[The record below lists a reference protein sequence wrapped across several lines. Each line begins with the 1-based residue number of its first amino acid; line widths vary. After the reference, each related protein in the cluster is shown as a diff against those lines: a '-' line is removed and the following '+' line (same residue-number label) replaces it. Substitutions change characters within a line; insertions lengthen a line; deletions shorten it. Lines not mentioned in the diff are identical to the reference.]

1 MTSMFELLGVATL
14 AGSVLVILSIVL
26 GAITA
31 RLGLPLLLIF
41 LVVGMLAGEDGPGAF
56 AFNNYELSFWIAN
69 IALAVILLDGGLKT
83 SMSIFRVA
91 LKPAV
96 LLSTLG
102 VLVSCIAIAGLA
114 FLVFSMP
121 LPIAFLF
128 GAIVSSTDAAAVFSL
143 LKNSGIR
150 LNERVEATLEIE
162 SGVNDPMA
170 IFLTLLAISFI
181 SQGISSLAEV
191 QWLKVL
197 FFLAQQV
204 GLGLAASL
212 LCSFVFIRL
221 VRKLKI
227 DASHQQGLNA
237 ILILAAG
244 LATFGLSSLLGGSG
258 FLAIYLFGLLVANFK
273 TRFVKA
279 VIPSLDGLAWLF
291 QAAMFLLLGLLVTPS
306 SLINSILPGLG
317 LALLLIFIARPLAV
331 FACLLP
337 FGFSL
342 KENLFVA
349 WVGLRGAVPIVLAIF
364 PVIAG
369 VDEERLMLDL
379 ALLVVISSLLI
390 QGSSMGWIANKLGLV
405 IPDRSDIANVRKIF
419 GIFTLDGNS
428 AMKDVANV
436 YGIHFEGDGLTTLE
450 EWLTEKIGKPPVV
463 GDTVKVAETTFVVKE
478 MKGDRISKVGA
489 AT

>member
-1 MTSMFELLGVATL
+1 MTSLFEYLGAATLLGSA
-14 AGSVLVILSIVL
+14 LVIFSIML
-26 GAITA
+26 GAVTA

-41 LVVGMLAGEDGPGAF
+41 LLVGMLAGEDGPGAI

-83 SMSIFRVA
+83 SISIFRVA

-96 LLSTLG
+96 LLSTVG
-102 VLVSCIAIAGLA
+102 VLISCIVIAGLA
-114 FLVFSMP
+114 HFVFSIP
-121 LPIAFLF
+121 LAIAFLF

-170 IFLTLLAISFI
+170 IFLTLLAISFL
-181 SQGISSLAEV
+181 SDGIRGPNDV
-191 QWLKVL
+191 QWLEVL
-197 FFLAQQV
+197 YLFTQQI
-204 GLGLAASL
+204 GLGLLAAM
-212 LCSFVFIRL
+212 LCAFIFVRL

-227 DASHQQGLNA
+227 DTSHQQGLNA
-237 ILILAAG
+237 ILVLAAG
-244 LATFGLSSLLGGSG
+244 LATFGLSTLFGGSG
-258 FLAIYLFGLLVANFK
+258 FFSIYLFGLLIARYK
-273 TRFVKA
+273 SRFVKA

-306 SLINSILPGLG
+306 SLMNSILPGLG
-317 LALLLIFIARPLAV
+317 LAVLLILVARPLAV
-331 FACLLP
+331 FPCLLP

-342 KENLFVA
+342 KENLFIA

-364 PVIAG
+364 PIIAG
-369 VDEERLMLDL
+369 VDEDRLMLDL

-390 QGSSMGWIANKLGLV
+390 QGSSMALVANKLGLV
-405 IPDRSDIANVRKIF
+405 IPDRSDTVQSRKIF

-428 AMKDVANV
+428 AMTDVANV
-436 YGIHFEGDGLTTLE
+436 YGLDFQGSAGTTLE
-450 EWLTEKIGKPPVV
+450 EWLAEKIGKPPVV
-463 GDTVKVAETTFVVKE
+463 GDTVKVAEITFVVKE
-478 MKGDRISKVGA
+478 MKGESISKVGA
-489 AT
+489 ST

>member
-1 MTSMFELLGVATL
+1 MARSALSLGRQIGIGIAATL
-14 AGSVLVILSIVL
+14 
-26 GAITA
+26 
-31 RLGLPLLLIF
+31 
-41 LVVGMLAGEDGPGAF
+41 
-56 AFNNYELSFWIAN
+56 
-69 IALAVILLDGGLKT
+69 
-83 SMSIFRVA
+83 
-91 LKPAV
+91 
-96 LLSTLG
+96 
-102 VLVSCIAIAGLA
+102 
-114 FLVFSMP
+114 
-121 LPIAFLF
+121 
-128 GAIVSSTDAAAVFSL
+128 
-143 LKNSGIR
+143 
-150 LNERVEATLEIE
+150 
-162 SGVNDPMA
+162 
-170 IFLTLLAISFI
+170 
-181 SQGISSLAEV
+181 
-191 QWLKVL
+191 
-197 FFLAQQV
+197 
-204 GLGLAASL
+204 
-212 LCSFVFIRL
+212 LCAFVFIRL

-227 DASHQQGLNA
+227 EASHQQGLNA

-258 FLAIYLFGLLVANFK
+258 FLSIYLFGLLVAHFK

-306 SLINSILPGLG
+306 SLIDSILPGLG

-369 VDEERLMLDL
+369 VDEGRLMLDL

-405 IPDRSDIANVRKIF
+405 IPDQSDTANVRKIF

-428 AMKDVANV
+428 VMKDVANV
-436 YGIHFEGDGLTTLE
+436 YGIDFEGDGSVTLE

-478 MKGDRISKVGA
+478 MRGDRILKVGA